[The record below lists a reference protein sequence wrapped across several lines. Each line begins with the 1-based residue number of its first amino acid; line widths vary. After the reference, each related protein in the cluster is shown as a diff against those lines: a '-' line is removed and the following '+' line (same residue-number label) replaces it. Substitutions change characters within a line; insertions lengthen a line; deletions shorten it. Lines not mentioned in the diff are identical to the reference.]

1 MDDITSTLLSLG
13 ITPNLKGFDSIKQGI
28 SLIIADKSKYHQI
41 TKSLYP
47 DIAKITGSTP
57 GRVERSI
64 RYAISVAIRADYE
77 DEMQKIIGITPYK
90 CRITN
95 SEFMF
100 TVAQVIEEERRN
112 VGRRAVTKD

>member
-1 MDDITSTLLSLG
+1 M
-13 ITPNLKGFDSIKQGI
+13 
-28 SLIIADKSKYHQI
+28 
-41 TKSLYP
+41 
-47 DIAKITGSTP
+47 
-57 GRVERSI
+57 ERSI

-100 TVAQVIEEERRN
+100 TVAQVIEEHRKTFKQKESQTGLN
-112 VGRRAVTKD
+112 GK